1 MKTRIGYIPNE
12 EEEEESLLT
21 AKVDSEIEKLRKRR
35 DERTLTYTDEENDIK
50 HKNSN
55 RIFIEELILDLHNY
69 IAN

>member
-50 HKNSN
+50 HK
-55 RIFIEELILDLHNY
+55 IQIESSLKS
-69 IAN
+69 

>member
-35 DERTLTYTDEENDIK
+35 DERTLTYTDEEKDIK
-50 HKNSN
+50 HK
-55 RIFIEELILDLHNY
+55 IQIESSLKS
-69 IAN
+69 

>member
-50 HKNSN
+50 HK
-55 RIFIEELILDLHNY
+55 IQIESSLKSWY
-69 IAN
+69 

>member
-35 DERTLTYTDEENDIK
+35 DERTLTYTDEEKDIK
-50 HKNSN
+50 YK
-55 RIFIEELILDLHNY
+55 IQIESSLKS
-69 IAN
+69 

>member
-35 DERTLTYTDEENDIK
+35 DERLLSYTDEEKNIK
-50 HKNSN
+50 YK
-55 RIFIEELILDLHNY
+55 IPIESSVKS
-69 IAN
+69 

>member
-35 DERTLTYTDEENDIK
+35 DERTLTYTDEEKDIK
-50 HKNSN
+50 HK
-55 RIFIEELILDLHNY
+55 IQIESLLKS
-69 IAN
+69 